1 MWFSPYLLIA
11 FLFVLKCCYSEICT
25 NTEDVAN
32 CRKKTLA
39 FEAISDLHSQLD
51 GDSSGG
57 VDFSEASRFLGD
69 KLSYPVEHFR
79 QTDLSQE
86 DGIISLLD
94 LWVAWQKNPAHNWTV
109 AETARWVSESVELPE
124 YGEIFQQYKVDGE
137 SIPRLVS
144 RSPKFISDE
153 LGIKNSLHRRKLSL
167 KAMDLILFGPP
178 KKNFSSATVAS
189 SLVAHLAKDM
199 PLLTT
204 LALAGAFFVAFFGLN
219 YHYSRRLRT
228 AASGNYDRLF
238 KAEQTL
244 QELQHELLR
253 LKEVEPPM
261 CNSRRSGNGRSAP
274 IDDEVVFRHSDS
286 GRSSDQASLISAKQ
300 SRTEPPTR
308 KPSESSSF
316 HRRTVADSPAN
327 GYWPSS
333 PLVASPFYI
342 GGSERVSAAS
352 VVTTAKRP
360 TSLNSCPPIDCPAT
374 ELALLLQLTH
384 EFELRHYWE
393 KRSAAARQL
402 MAAKE
407 ACDRVRRKRSTF
419 VGSVRLIHSD
429 NLDDV
434 DSKLSAA
441 RRVLENVTADMHER
455 KYRWSRI
462 EELTGMLLQQPT
474 DINVLM
480 TALGYENPKGRLAGE
495 GSNSSLRLYDL
506 SAEFSL
512 FTGDDFVDDQPS
524 SCFRSFTT
532 GATED
537 WHNRQTSDWQNKC
550 ARQSLSRKHRPDAS
564 PAEEAQYAQPDA
576 RSDRSPPARENSS
589 GLFIQ
594 PTLTRNNYS
603 FVRPF
608 AALWRRKAKSHTR
621 QLPSCFG
628 PPTAV
633 PHIRPQF
640 SIDTGTGPTNYDS
653 YQRKPFIS

>member
-1 MWFSPYLLIA
+1 HEL
-11 FLFVLKCCYSEICT
+11 VLYPTRPKSVRVPEP
-25 NTEDVAN
+25 
-32 CRKKTLA
+32 CR
-39 FEAISDLHSQLD
+39 
-51 GDSSGG
+51 
-57 VDFSEASRFLGD
+57 
-69 KLSYPVEHFR
+69 
-79 QTDLSQE
+79 
-86 DGIISLLD
+86 
-94 LWVAWQKNPAHNWTV
+94 
-109 AETARWVSESVELPE
+109 
-124 YGEIFQQYKVDGE
+124 
-137 SIPRLVS
+137 
-144 RSPKFISDE
+144 
-153 LGIKNSLHRRKLSL
+153 
-167 KAMDLILFGPP
+167 ILFTFVISARAIVVFSFMLE
-178 KKNFSSATVAS
+178 NFSSATVAS